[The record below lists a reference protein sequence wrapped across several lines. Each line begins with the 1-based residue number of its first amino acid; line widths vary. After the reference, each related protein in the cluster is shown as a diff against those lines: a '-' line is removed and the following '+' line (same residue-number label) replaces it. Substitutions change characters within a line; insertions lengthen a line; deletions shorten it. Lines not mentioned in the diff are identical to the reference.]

1 MSATANIHSWKSL
14 VQHVGKF
21 RYIDFLVKLTPAI
34 SVAFIVYVVFKDVF
48 W

>member
-1 MSATANIHSWKSL
+1 MSAMIKIHSWKSL
-14 VQHVGKF
+14 AQHAGRL

-34 SVAFIVYVVFKDVF
+34 SMAFIIYVVFKDVL